1 MKLTR
6 RQTLLGL
13 IGASSVGSLGIYEL
27 LDWRT
32 IDGPLSAAGMNSLL
46 TVADVVHPASPED
59 VEPVIS
65 AYVNRL
71 NDDRIRRLVTSL
83 SELDSR
89 SRRHFSAS
97 FGALSRAQGERLLA
111 TLGVNRVQ
119 PRPDGTL
126 AERVRYHLVNSVLYA
141 LLTHPA
147 GTELYGIGNPVGFAG
162 GFGSQTG
169 EQ

>member
-1 MKLTR
+1 MRLTR

-13 IGASSVGSLGIYEL
+13 VGASSAGGLSVYEL
-27 LDWRT
+27 LDRTT
-32 IDGPLSAAGMNSLL
+32 IDGPLSEAGMDGLL
-46 TVADVVHPASPED
+46 TVADIVHPASPED

-65 AYVNRL
+65 AYVGRL
-71 NDDRIRRLVTSL
+71 NDERVRGLVTTL

-89 SRRHFSAS
+89 SRRHFGAS

-119 PRPDGTL
+119 SRPEGTL

-141 LLTHPA
+141 LLTYPT
-147 GTELYGIGNPVGFAG
+147 GTELFGIGNPAGFPG
-162 GFGSQTG
+162 GFPSHT
-169 EQ
+169 EEP

>member
-27 LDWRT
+27 LDRTT
-32 IDGPLSAAGMNSLL
+32 IDGPLSDAGMNGLL
-46 TVADVVHPASPED
+46 TVADIVHPAAPED

-65 AYVNRL
+65 AYVDRL
-71 NDDRIRRLVTSL
+71 NDGRIRRLVMTL
-83 SELDSR
+83 SELNSR

-97 FGALSRAQGERLLA
+97 FGTLSRAQGERLLV

-119 PRPDGTL
+119 PRPEGTL

-141 LLTHPA
+141 LLTHPV
-147 GTELYGIGNPVGFAG
+147 GTELYGIGNPVGFPG
-162 GFGSQTG
+162 GFASHTG
-169 EQ
+169 EP